1 MLDLITKSSIRK
13 KILLLLIYNPARSY
27 YLREIARLVGSSAGN
42 IRQELKKLEE
52 KDLVL
57 KEKKGNLLY
66 FRINTKNSLLT
77 DLKNI
82 VDKTIGIKKILE
94 EEFKKIA
101 GVNFAFLFG
110 SYVKGNFKSDSDIDL
125 YVIGGINEE
134 TLYQAIKKAEEKIYH
149 EINYHLSSKEE
160 FQKAVKKSFFHQDI
174 LKNFILVYGQPDKFK
189 ELLN

>member
-1 MLDLITKSSIRK
+1 MTGVQTCALP
-13 KILLLLIYNPARSY
+13 IY
-27 YLREIARLVGSSAGN
+27 
-42 IRQELKKLEE
+42 
-52 KDLVL
+52 
-57 KEKKGNLLY
+57 
-66 FRINTKNSLLT
+66 
-77 DLKNI
+77 
-82 VDKTIGIKKILE
+82 KTIGIKKILE

-160 FQKAVKKSFFHQDI
+160 FQKAVKKSFFLQDI